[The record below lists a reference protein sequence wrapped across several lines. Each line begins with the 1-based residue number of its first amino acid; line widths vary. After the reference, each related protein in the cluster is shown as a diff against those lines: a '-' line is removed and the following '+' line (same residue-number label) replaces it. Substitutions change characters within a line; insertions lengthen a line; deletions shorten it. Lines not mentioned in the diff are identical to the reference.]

1 MKIYLARHGET
12 PLNQQR
18 KFYGSLDVALTAK
31 GIAQA
36 QQLADHIVLTG
47 TTTFWCSGQRRAR
60 QTLEPLATRYQQ
72 PLHQQ
77 AAFNEK
83 GFGAWEGLDADEIQ
97 AAYPQAWQA
106 WLAAPLSYTPPAAES
121 FAAFRQRVLTGW
133 QQIITNTTTTN
144 LVLIAHLGT
153 LRVLDQY
160 LFASDRVFWDI
171 RFNAGKYTVLDW
183 QAGQVKLLARNL

>member
-12 PLNQQR
+12 PLNQQH
-18 KFYGSLDVALTAK
+18 KFYGSLDVDLTAK
-31 GIAQA
+31 GVAQA
-36 QQLADHIVLTG
+36 QQLVAHMSLTG
-47 TTTFWCSGQRRAR
+47 TTTFWCSGQRRAQ
-60 QTLEPLATRYQQ
+60 QTLKPLAAKYRQPMHQQ
-72 PLHQQ
+72 P
-77 AAFNEK
+77 AFNEK

-106 WLAAPLSYTPPAAES
+106 WLAAPLSYTPPEAES
-121 FAAFRQRVLTGW
+121 FTAFRQRVLTGW
-133 QQIITNTTTTN
+133 QQIIAQTTTPN

-160 LFASDRVFWDI
+160 LFASDEVFWDI
-171 RFNAGKYTVLDW
+171 RFNAGQYTVLNR